1 MIPHGTDETSKH
13 STPKTSNSLFFILFF
28 FLTHQVEL
36 TDQILRQFRLIIIIP
51 RVRLFFQLNSFL
63 CSFDQN
69 YILTVLKKDSVVR
82 VKKRLE
88 NLHLR
93 LMSKWPVLLSAVSF
107 TTSLNRRRL
116 VDQNRKSLDN
126 YRKEKRN
133 YDKRRSL
140 RNGQLSFNLTIG
152 AEEGWTIDSNTILHY
167 SQNQS
172 KTSSQGLTLCHC
184 LALKSGKIKVWFI

>member
-1 MIPHGTDETSKH
+1 M
-13 STPKTSNSLFFILFF
+13 
-28 FLTHQVEL
+28 
-36 TDQILRQFRLIIIIP
+36 
-51 RVRLFFQLNSFL
+51 
-63 CSFDQN
+63 
-69 YILTVLKKDSVVR
+69 VR

-172 KTSSQGLTLCHC
+172 KTSSQGLTLCRC
-184 LALKSGKIKVWFI
+184 LELYEHLV